1 METKFSNFL
10 INEKFS
16 IKKYN
21 SFSELT
27 NKDLFDIAKWGL
39 LGEFDFSGVW
49 DNFDEEESDKRH
61 HSENILNSACEY
73 IVDDD
78 FKYFLEQDFPVGFD
92 KIPKIV
98 PLYRFVSLKDV
109 IELNRKNLGR
119 SWFANPDLDD
129 SFFDELE
136 HLLPKHRPD
145 NHKLYLISAK
155 INENNIDIPRTLWL
169 RSCNYSENEIR
180 LKDDKNGIEII
191 SVKKYHLYNN

>member
-1 METKFSNFL
+1 METKFSKFL

-27 NKDLFDIAKWGL
+27 NKDLFDIARCGL
-39 LGEFDFSGVW
+39 EGEFEFSAVW
-49 DNFDEEESDKRH
+49 DEFSEEESGKRK
-61 HSENILNSACEY
+61 HSKDVLNSASEY
-73 IVDDD
+73 IVNDD
-78 FKYFLEQDFPVGFD
+78 FKYFLEQIFPVGFD

-98 PLYRFVSLKDV
+98 PIYRFVSLIDV
-109 IELNRKNLGR
+109 TGLNRKNLGK
-119 SWFANPDLDD
+119 SWFANIDLNHD
-129 SFFDELE
+129 FFDQLD
-136 HLLPKHRPD
+136 HLLPRHRPND
-145 NHKLYLISAK
+145 HKLYLISAK

-191 SVKKYHLYNN
+191 SVEKYHLYNN